1 MATSSEYWRKRE
13 EENLAKNLKT
23 EAEYA
28 KEIQQ
33 TYNYAMDQVQKEI
46 DSFYAKYADK
56 EGITITEAKKRAS
69 KLDMEE
75 YSRKAKKYV
84 EEKNFSKQA
93 NEEMRIYNLTMKVNR
108 LELLKANIGLELVG
122 AFDELQRF
130 YEQALTDRT
139 LSEFERQAGILG
151 ASVPED
157 VANMADTIVNAS
169 FHNATYSQRIWAHQ
183 DLLKNELER
192 LLTTGMV
199 QGKNPKVLAREL
211 RKTFQSSV
219 YNSERLMRTELARV
233 QTAAQMQSY
242 KNNEFTEYEYMACHN
257 HDVCEICKALDGK
270 TFKVEK
276 AAPGENA
283 PPMHPC
289 CHCATTANMDFEA
302 YEKWLDSYSEHGL
315 SFREWQEAKN
325 GRPSSAYF
333 GKSLENAGKSS
344 KMKTTKLANTKR
356 RGVLPPAMDAARY
369 KRMVSSLQ
377 KQGGSVIEAKGDD
390 LAYLKA
396 LGAEATV
403 SGTKTI
409 LHMGEIPSASAFFE
423 EVIHLEQCRRYG
435 EFIST
440 DPHELYVRE
449 ISANRKLLKYQKAYG
464 FQKEDLEDI
473 EANLARWEERFK
485 NLTGVEFDESG
496 IDREI

>member
-1 MATSSEYWRKRE
+1 MTASKDYWQKRE
-13 EENLAKNLKT
+13 AENLKKLLKEET
-23 EAEYA
+23 KYA
-28 KEIQQ
+28 KKIEKIYTAALDNIQK
-33 TYNYAMDQVQKEI
+33 DIE
-46 DSFYAKYADK
+46 SFYGRYADK
-56 EGITITEAKKRAS
+56 EGISISEAKKRAS
-69 KLDMEE
+69 KLDIEA
-75 YSRKAKKYV
+75 YSRKAEKYV
-84 EEKNFSKQA
+84 AEKNFSKQA
-93 NEEMRIYNLTMKVNR
+93 NDEMRLYNLTMKVNR
-108 LELLKANIGLELVG
+108 LELLKAEIGLELCAG
-122 AFDELQRF
+122 FDEIEKLIGEKLCERAA
-130 YEQALTDRT
+130 E
-139 LSEFERQAGILG
+139 EFKRQAGILG
-151 ASVPED
+151 ETVGD
-157 VANMADTIVNAS
+157 VSSAAAAIANAS
-169 FHNATYSQRIWAHQ
+169 FYNATFSQRIWTNQ
-183 DLLKNELER
+183 TVLKSELSKLLQK
-192 LLTTGMV
+192 GMI
-199 QGKNPKVLAREL
+199 QGKNPKVLAGDL
-211 RKTFQSSV
+211 RKVFDVSK
-219 YNSERLMRTELARV
+219 YDSERLMRTEMARV
-233 QTAAQMQSY
+233 QTEAQMQSFKEY
-242 KNNEFTEYEYMACHN
+242 SYSEYEYICCHKGDACTA
-257 HDVCEICKALDGK
+257 CKALDGEH
-270 TFKVEK
+270 FKVK
-276 AAPGENA
+276 DMMPGENA
-283 PPMHPC
+283 PPMHPN
-289 CHCATTANMDFEA
+289 CHCSTSAWLDEERYNE
-302 YEKWLDSYSEHGL
+302 WLDSYSEHGL
-315 SFREWQEAKN
+315 SFKEWQEAKN

-377 KQGGSVIEAKGDD
+377 KQGVSVIEAKGDD